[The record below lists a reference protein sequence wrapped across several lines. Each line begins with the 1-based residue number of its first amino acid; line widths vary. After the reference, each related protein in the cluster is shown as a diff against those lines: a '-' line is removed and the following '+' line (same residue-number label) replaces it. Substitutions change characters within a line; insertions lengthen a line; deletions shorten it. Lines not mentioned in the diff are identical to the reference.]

1 MRKILLYGILFLWI
15 SSEALAQGT
24 VTGTVT
30 SSEDG
35 LPVPG
40 ATVLV
45 KGTIIGTAT
54 DINGQYSINVLSGS
68 DVLVFSFVGL
78 RTQEINVNNRSTIN
92 VVMEP
97 EITSL
102 TEYVVT
108 AYGDQTRRE
117 VTGAIASIRGEIF
130 EDLPM

>member
-1 MRKILLYGILFLWI
+1 MRKILLHGLLLLWT
-15 SSEALAQGT
+15 SAGLLAQGT

-45 KGTIIGTAT
+45 QGTIIGTAT
-54 DINGQYSINVLSGS
+54 DLNGRYSINVLSGD

-78 RTQEINVNNRSTIN
+78 KTEEINVNNRTTIN

-97 EITSL
+97 EVTSL

-108 AYGDQTRRE
+108 A
-117 VTGAIASIRGEIF
+117 
-130 EDLPM
+130 